1 MNKQQSQT
9 ILDLID
15 QLKKLPTADL
25 LAEQY
30 ADEDLENVIIE
41 EMGADT
47 FLNYIKRASKQLENE
62 LKDGDVTLLPVQY
75 SISNDLATGN
85 HNLQNVL
92 QNLISNIETKNFGSA
107 AIFLKRLIAYQIAN
121 SFWNKSRLKV
131 HNINAVRVQELRDKL
146 ELVTK
151 NLNEKTDSFGI
162 LKHDLDEERK
172 QLQEFIASKQAELQT
187 ITQQVQSAQKNS
199 EEIRNLLNEST
210 RVDGEINTINQTQNR
225 KLQEIEKR
233 QEEER
238 HTFSEFEKEINQL
251 INSFKEESQHAN
263 DKNEDFSILLERVK
277 NESKTFEN
285 RIEVLNELIGKEGA
299 VQLFRTFKDRKE
311 ELKNP
316 VMFWTWVVIGASLV
330 GFFLILCIFTNFF
343 GQIGGGYP
351 NEIDWQFLLL
361 NSLKSIPIIILIYFT
376 IRQYVRERTF
386 QEEYAF
392 RSTIALTIQAY
403 SELVG
408 DRKDDLIMEAVS
420 NIYSLPASMRER
432 KIINFG
438 APHKPLSEV
447 LKELNETLK
456 NIKS

>member
-1 MNKQQSQT
+1 M
-9 ILDLID
+9 
-15 QLKKLPTADL
+15 

-41 EMGADT
+41 EMGANT

-75 SISNDLATGN
+75 SITNDVATGN

-92 QNLISNIETKNFGSA
+92 QNLISNIETKNFSNA

-131 HNINAVRVQELRDKL
+131 HNINAVKVQELRDKL
-146 ELVTK
+146 DLVTR
-151 NLNEKTDSFGI
+151 NLNEKTDSFGT
-162 LKHDLDEERK
+162 LKRDLDKERK

-187 ITQQVQSAQKNS
+187 ITKQVQSAQKNS
-199 EEIRNLLNEST
+199 QEIRNLLSEST
-210 RVDGEINTINQTQNR
+210 KVDGEINTINQTQNR
-225 KLQEIEKR
+225 KLQEIEQR
-233 QEEER
+233 QEKER

-251 INSFKEESQHAN
+251 INRFKEKNEQVN
-263 DKNEDFSILLERVK
+263 DKNEEFNNLLEQVK
-277 NESKTFEN
+277 KKSETFEN
-285 RIEVLNELIGKEGA
+285 QIEVLDELIGKEGA

-311 ELKNP
+311 ELEKP
-316 VMFWTWVVIGASLV
+316 VKFWTWVVVGTSLV
-330 GFFLILCIFTNFF
+330 GFLLILCIFTNFF
-343 GQIGGGYP
+343 GQLGGGYP
-351 NEIDWQFLLL
+351 TEIDWQFLLL
-361 NSLKSIPIIILIYFT
+361 NSLKSVPIIILIYFT
-376 IRQYVRERTF
+376 IRQYVKERTF

-408 DRKDDLIMEAVS
+408 NKKDDLIMEAVS

-432 KIINFG
+432 KVIDFG
-438 APHKPLSEV
+438 SSHKSLSEV